1 LSTGGWQ
8 NWQTTSFSTGP
19 LTAGDYKLKVDIL
32 QAPFNL
38 NWFEFVPSIN
48 ITEIALEP
56 DHAGLRVY
64 PNPSVDRLT
73 VQYDWDSSLTYG
85 IFMYDLGGKLWY
97 KMTEQTMQGPLELS
111 TSNIPN
117 GSYVITVTTADGKR
131 FSKQVSVLH

>member
-1 LSTGGWQ
+1 M
-8 NWQTTSFSTGP
+8 
-19 LTAGDYKLKVDIL
+19 KVDIL

-38 NWFEFVPSIN
+38 NWLEFVPSIN

-56 DHAGLRVY
+56 DHGGLRVY

-73 VQYDWDSSLTYG
+73 VQYDWDPSLTYG

-97 KMTEQTMQGPLELS
+97 KMTEQAMQGPMELS